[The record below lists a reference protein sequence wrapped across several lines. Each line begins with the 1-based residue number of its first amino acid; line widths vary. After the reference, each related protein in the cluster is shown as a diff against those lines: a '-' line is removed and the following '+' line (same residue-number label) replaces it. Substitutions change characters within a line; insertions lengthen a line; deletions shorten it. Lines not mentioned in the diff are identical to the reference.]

1 MAQLNLEDSLVLI
14 IDVQEKLLN
23 AVFNKEQVE
32 KKSAI
37 IAEAAKILGIPVVV
51 TEQYPKGLGNTI
63 PAVKDAL
70 AEDTEIFEKTAFSA
84 LNNEEILEA
93 IQKHNKK
100 HNKKQILIFGIE
112 THICVSQTTAA
123 FRELGYEVSVIK
135 DACGSRAE
143 EEYLAG
149 LERMKDNGAY
159 IITTEIA
166 LFEWLKGAKHPNFK
180 AVQALIK

>member
-1 MAQLNLEDSLVLI
+1 MVQLNLEDSLVLI
-14 IDVQEKLLN
+14 IDVQDKLLN

-37 IAEAAKILGIPVVV
+37 VAEAAKILGIPVVV

-70 AEDTEIFEKTAFSA
+70 AEDTEVFEKTAFSA

-93 IQKHNKK
+93 IKK

-123 FRELGYEVSVIK
+123 LGELGYEVSVIK

>member
-37 IAEAAKILGIPVVV
+37 VAEAAKILGIPVVV

-63 PAVKDAL
+63 PAVKNAL

-93 IQKHNKK
+93 IKK

-123 FRELGYEVSVIK
+123 LRELGYEVSVIK

-180 AVQALIK
+180 EVQTLIK

>member
-37 IAEAAKILGIPVVV
+37 VAEAAKILGIPVVV

-93 IQKHNKK
+93 IKK

-123 FRELGYEVSVIK
+123 LRELGYDVSVIK

>member
-37 IAEAAKILGIPVVV
+37 VAEAAKILGIPVVV

-93 IQKHNKK
+93 IKK

-123 FRELGYEVSVIK
+123 LRELGYEVSVIK

-149 LERMKDNGAY
+149 LERMKDNSAY

>member
-63 PAVKDAL
+63 PAVKDAF

-84 LNNEEILEA
+84 LNNKEILEA
-93 IQKHNKK
+93 IKK

-123 FRELGYEVSVIK
+123 LRELGYEVSVIK

>member
-37 IAEAAKILGIPVVV
+37 VAEAAKILGIPVVV

-63 PAVKDAL
+63 PAVKNAL

-93 IQKHNKK
+93 IKK

-123 FRELGYEVSVIK
+123 LRELGYEVSVIK

>member
-1 MAQLNLEDSLVLI
+1 MMAQLNLEDSLVLI
-14 IDVQEKLLN
+14 IDVQDKLLN

-70 AEDTEIFEKTAFSA
+70 AEDTEVFEKTAFSA

-93 IQKHNKK
+93 IKK

-123 FRELGYEVSVIK
+123 LRELGYEVSIIK

>member
-14 IDVQEKLLN
+14 IDVQDKLLN

-37 IAEAAKILGIPVVV
+37 VAEAAKILGIPVVV

-63 PAVKDAL
+63 PAVKNAL

-93 IQKHNKK
+93 IKK

-123 FRELGYEVSVIK
+123 LRELGYEVSVIK

>member
-70 AEDTEIFEKTAFSA
+70 AGDTEIFEKTAFSA

-93 IQKHNKK
+93 IKK

-123 FRELGYEVSVIK
+123 LRELGYEVSVIK

-166 LFEWLKGAKHPNFK
+166 LFEWLKGAKNPNFK

>member
-37 IAEAAKILGIPVVV
+37 VAEAAKILGIPVVV

-63 PAVKDAL
+63 PAVKNAL

-93 IQKHNKK
+93 IKK

-112 THICVSQTTAA
+112 THICVSQTTAVL
-123 FRELGYEVSVIK
+123 RELGYEVSVIK

>member
-37 IAEAAKILGIPVVV
+37 VAEAAKNLGIPVVV

-63 PAVKDAL
+63 PAVKNAL

-93 IQKHNKK
+93 IKK

-123 FRELGYEVSVIK
+123 LRELGYEVSVIK

>member
-14 IDVQEKLLN
+14 IDVQDKLLN

-37 IAEAAKILGIPVVV
+37 VAEAAKILGIPVVV

-93 IQKHNKK
+93 IQK

-166 LFEWLKGAKHPNFK
+166 LFEWLKSAKNPNFK
-180 AVQALIK
+180 EVQTLIK

>member
-14 IDVQEKLLN
+14 IDVQDKLLN

-63 PAVKDAL
+63 PAVKNAL

-93 IQKHNKK
+93 IKK

-123 FRELGYEVSVIK
+123 LRELGYEVSVIK

>member
-37 IAEAAKILGIPVVV
+37 VAEAAKILGIPVVV

-70 AEDTEIFEKTAFSA
+70 AEDTEVFEKTAFSA

-93 IQKHNKK
+93 IKK

-123 FRELGYEVSVIK
+123 LRELGYDVSVIK

>member
-93 IQKHNKK
+93 IKK

>member
-14 IDVQEKLLN
+14 IDVQDKLLN

-51 TEQYPKGLGNTI
+51 TEQYPEGLGNTI

-93 IQKHNKK
+93 IKK

>member
-37 IAEAAKILGIPVVV
+37 VAEAAKILGIPVVV

-70 AEDTEIFEKTAFSA
+70 VEDTEIFEKTAFSA

-93 IQKHNKK
+93 IKK

-123 FRELGYEVSVIK
+123 LRELGYEVSVIK

>member
-37 IAEAAKILGIPVVV
+37 VAEAAKILGIPVVV

-70 AEDTEIFEKTAFSA
+70 AEDTEVFEKTAFSA

-93 IQKHNKK
+93 IKK

-123 FRELGYEVSVIK
+123 LRELGYEVSIIK

>member
-14 IDVQEKLLN
+14 IDVQDKLLN

-37 IAEAAKILGIPVVV
+37 VAEASKILGIPVVV

-93 IQKHNKK
+93 IKK

-123 FRELGYEVSVIK
+123 LRELGYEVSVIK

-159 IITTEIA
+159 IVTTEIA

>member
-37 IAEAAKILGIPVVV
+37 VAEAATILGIPVVV

-63 PAVKDAL
+63 SAVKDAL
-70 AEDTEIFEKTAFSA
+70 AEDTEVFEKTAFSA

-93 IQKHNKK
+93 IKK

-123 FRELGYEVSVIK
+123 LRELGYEVSVIK

>member
-37 IAEAAKILGIPVVV
+37 VAEAAKILGIPVIV

-93 IQKHNKK
+93 IKK

>member
-93 IQKHNKK
+93 IKK

-123 FRELGYEVSVIK
+123 LRELGYEVSVIK

-159 IITTEIA
+159 IITTEIV

>member
-84 LNNEEILEA
+84 LNNEEILED
-93 IQKHNKK
+93 IKK

-123 FRELGYEVSVIK
+123 LRELGYEVSVIK

-159 IITTEIA
+159 IVTTEIA

>member
-93 IQKHNKK
+93 IKK

-123 FRELGYEVSVIK
+123 LRELGYEVSVIK

>member
-14 IDVQEKLLN
+14 IDVQDKLLN

-37 IAEAAKILGIPVVV
+37 VAEAAKILGIPVVV

-93 IQKHNKK
+93 IKK

>member
-37 IAEAAKILGIPVVV
+37 VAEAAKILGIPVVV

-93 IQKHNKK
+93 IKK

>member
-14 IDVQEKLLN
+14 IDVQDKLLN

-37 IAEAAKILGIPVVV
+37 VAEAAKILGIPVVV

-63 PAVKDAL
+63 PAVKDVL

-100 HNKKQILIFGIE
+100 QILIFGIE

-123 FRELGYEVSVIK
+123 LRELGYEVSVIK

-149 LERMKDNGAY
+149 LERMNDNGAY

>member
-14 IDVQEKLLN
+14 IDVQDKLLH

-37 IAEAAKILGIPVVV
+37 IAEAAKILEIPVVV

-93 IQKHNKK
+93 IKK